1 MSYVQLPTPP
11 AEPLRILG
19 AVGSPKSTATLDGLP
34 PLILG
39 GAQFNYQYNDDPY
52 KLPAKDI
59 IRHCFEA
66 GVCAIDT
73 SAYYGPSEILIGEV
87 LADPDFAAS
96 YPRDTY
102 YLITKAGRIAE
113 TQFDYSATW
122 MRHSVQRSLKR
133 LHTDY
138 LDIVY
143 AHDVEF
149 VTLDDTLP
157 GIAELFKMKEEGIIR
172 NVGISG
178 YPVPVLVALCRLVH
192 DRLGKTI
199 DAVLSYSNFTI
210 QNRRLKN
217 SLDDFYAAGV
227 KKVLNG
233 SPLSMSLLRSQ
244 PTHAFH
250 PASPDLKRR
259 VALAAKH
266 TASKN
271 VELADLSM
279 RYALRNWHGTTVVG
293 YSSLFEVNAGIKAYW
308 ESQNSDITAE
318 DEELVHDVHEIL
330 GPALDEVWSSGLKE
344 NYKYII

>member
-11 AEPLRILG
+11 AEPLRLLG
-19 AVGSPKSTATLDGLP
+19 AVCSRENTTSLDGLP

-52 KLPAKDI
+52 RLPAKDI

-87 LADPDFAAS
+87 LTDPEIAAL
-96 YPRDTY
+96 YPRETY
-102 YLITKAGRIAE
+102 YIITKAGRISE
-113 TQFDYSATW
+113 STFDYSPSW
-122 MRHSVQRSLKR
+122 MRQSVERSLKR

-138 LDIVY
+138 LDVVY

-149 VTLDDTLP
+149 LALEDTLP

-178 YPVPVLVALCRLVH
+178 YPVPVLVTLTKLVRQ
-192 DRLGKTI
+192 RLGKTI
-199 DAVLSYSNFTI
+199 DIVLSYSNFTI
-210 QNRRLKN
+210 QNRRLKY
-217 SLDDFYAAGV
+217 SLDEFYAAGV

-244 PTHAFH
+244 PPHAFH

-279 RYALRNWHGTTVVG
+279 RYALRNWQGTTVVG
-293 YSSLFEVNAGIKAYW
+293 YSSLYEVNAGIQAYW
-308 ESQNSDITAE
+308 ECQNKEITAE
-318 DEELVHDVHEIL
+318 DEELVREVHEIL
-330 GPALDEVWSSGLKE
+330 GHGLDEVWTSGLKG
-344 NYKYII
+344 NYEYIR

>member
-11 AEPLRILG
+11 AEPLVILG
-19 AVGSPKSTATLDGLP
+19 TVGSRERTAGLDGLP
-34 PLILG
+34 PLVLG

-73 SAYYGPSEILIGEV
+73 SAYYGPSEILIGKA
-87 LADPDFAAS
+87 LADPEIAAS
-96 YPRDTY
+96 YSRDTY

-113 TQFDYSATW
+113 TEFDFSPTW
-122 MRHSVQRSLKR
+122 MRHSVERSLKR

-149 VTLDDTLP
+149 VALEDTLP

-178 YPVPVLVALCRLVH
+178 YPVPVLVTLCRLVRA
-192 DRLGKTI
+192 RLGKTI
-199 DAVLSYSNFTI
+199 DVVLSYSNFTI

-217 SLDDFYAAGV
+217 SLEDFYAAGV

-244 PTHAFH
+244 PPHAFH

-259 VALAAKH
+259 VALAANH

-279 RYALRNWHGTTVVG
+279 RYALRNWQGTTVVG

-308 ESQNSDITAE
+308 ESQNKDITAA
-318 DEELVHDVHEIL
+318 DEELLHDVHEIL
-330 GPALDEVWSSGLKE
+330 GPGLDEVWSSGLKQ
-344 NYKYII
+344 NYEYTI